1 MMCFKKC
8 LYGTLLD
15 GVQKGEGRLAQR
27 EIPLLEKAR
36 WMGLITA
43 GLGEHSGRGIN
54 HPGPMS
60 PKSGASS
67 KSRATGRRGMRHLG
81 ALLLSLGPRAFARA
95 GIGQGCFPR
104 RQVGEDTPH
113 PPTPPQFPDVPV
125 DFPSSV
131 IKAEKPSTLR
141 ENPRGVEISPR
152 PLPSEKRGQNRRARA
167 CGEETR
173 LRIHRSGLQPLRP
186 RGRQVYTGP
195 VLLWPK
201 QNRDGRWA

>member
-27 EIPLLEKAR
+27 EIPLLEKAG

-43 GLGEHSGRGIN
+43 GLGEHSGRGIH

-60 PKSGASS
+60 PKSRASS

-95 GIGQGCFPR
+95 GIRQGRFPR
-104 RQVGEDTPH
+104 RQVGEDTP
-113 PPTPPQFPDVPV
+113 PTPP
-125 DFPSSV
+125 SSQ
-131 IKAEKPSTLR
+131 TCLW
-141 ENPRGVEISPR
+141 ISPVR
-152 PLPSEKRGQNRRARA
+152 SSNQRDHPLCVKPHGGWKLVLVPFPVKSGARTGERELAERKRG
-167 CGEETR
+167 
-173 LRIHRSGLQPLRP
+173 SG
-186 RGRQVYTGP
+186 YTGRGS
-195 VLLWPK
+195 
-201 QNRDGRWA
+201 NT